1 MVAKRLIYVTIH
13 LLLLIAAPTISVG
26 GNTPRDTTY
35 RESKP
40 CPELKTRG
48 KNEAWIVSRPDFF
61 VIHIPKNPL
70 PVAIAI
76 ATTLFMGI
84 VVLSVY
90 SRTKQIKYK
99 TRNMELEQQLLISQ
113 MNPHFVFNSLTA
125 IQSYIFRKD
134 PHQAGKYLASFAKL
148 VRLILENSRSE
159 IATID
164 KEVKTLEYY
173 LELQSMRFEDKFDY
187 EIVVDSEI
195 FRDEMGV
202 PPMLAQPLIENAIE
216 HGISHIQEKGLITI
230 RFSLQGKNIILEVE
244 DNGIGINE
252 SIRIQKEKGKKYQS
266 LATNI
271 TTDRLKKLRQAKGY
285 KIDLTIIDKSER
297 NSNERGTLVKLTIPY
312 KYA

>member
-1 MVAKRLIYVTIH
+1 MSTKRLIIGLTLTLFVAIPSFVSGSNMASDSIQH
-13 LLLLIAAPTISVG
+13 QAAPCS
-26 GNTPRDTTY
+26 
-35 RESKP
+35 
-40 CPELKTRG
+40 ELASRG

-61 VIHIPKNPL
+61 VIHIPKKPL

-76 ATTLFMGI
+76 ATTLFLGI
-84 VVLSVY
+84 LVLSVY
-90 SRTKQIKYK
+90 GRTKQIKYK

-271 TTDRLKKLRQAKGY
+271 TTERLKKLRQAKGY

-297 NSNERGTLVKLTIPY
+297 NSNERGTLVKLAIPY

>member
-1 MVAKRLIYVTIH
+1 MTAKRLVIVIVH
-13 LLLLIAAPTISVG
+13 LLLFIASPTISIG
-26 GNTPRDTTY
+26 GNTPQDTTY
-35 RESKP
+35 RNSKP
-40 CPELKTRG
+40 CPDLKTRG
-48 KNEAWIVSRPDFF
+48 KNEAWIVSRQDFF
-61 VIHIPKNPL
+61 VIHIPKKPL

-76 ATTLFMGI
+76 AIALIIGI
-84 VVLSVY
+84 IIFSIY
-90 SRTKQIKYK
+90 GRAKQVRYK

-187 EIVVDSEI
+187 EIVVDTEI
-195 FRDEMGV
+195 FRDEMGI
-202 PPMLAQPLIENAIE
+202 PPMLAQPLIENSIE
-216 HGISHIQEKGLITI
+216 HGISHIQEKGFITI
-230 RFSLQGKNIILEVE
+230 RFALEGKNIILEVE

-271 TTDRLKKLRQAKGY
+271 TTERLRKLKKAKGY
-285 KIDLTIIDKSER
+285 KIDLTIIDKRER
-297 NSNERGTLVKLTIPY
+297 NSGERGTLVKLTIPY
-312 KYA
+312 KYV